1 MSLKNMFQPRTGS
14 NPMLSQSVLDQN
26 RSLAAG
32 EYGSMTVSGAINKSL
47 FLGLLLLG
55 TTAFSYMMPNQI
67 FMWVGLIGGL
77 ICALASAFRPQWS
90 PYLAPAYALL
100 EGLLVGTVSY
110 LYASLYQGIVFQAS
124 SLTIALF
131 FLMLFLYKSGII
143 KVTQTFRSILIGATA
158 AIALV
163 YLVSL
168 VLSFFSVQVPFI
180 HGNGLFSIGFSV
192 LVVGIA
198 AFNLMLDFDFFEKG
212 ERAGLPSYM
221 EWYAAMG
228 LWVTLIWLYLELL
241 RLISKIS
248 SRD

>member
-1 MSLKNMFQPRTGS
+1 
-14 NPMLSQSVLDQN
+14 
-26 RSLAAG
+26 
-32 EYGSMTVSGAINKSL
+32 
-47 FLGLLLLG
+47 
-55 TTAFSYMMPNQI
+55 
-67 FMWVGLIGGL
+67 MWVGLIGGL
-77 ICALASAFRPQWS
+77 ICALASAFRPHWS

-110 LYASLYQGIVFQAS
+110 LYASMYQGIVFQAS
-124 SLTIALF
+124 SLTLALF

-168 VLSFFSVQVPFI
+168 VLSFFSIQVPFI

-198 AFNLMLDFDFFEKG
+198 DFNLMLDFDFFEKG